1 MTVSSGSK
9 VFVLGGARSGKS
21 GFALKTASGLPGR
34 KVYLATAEAYD
45 GEMRERIRRHREER
59 SDDWDTIEEP
69 VNLADLLAE
78 IRDRYDVILVD
89 CLTLWLSNLMLG
101 NHDAEAET
109 EKLLRVFQD
118 TQAAVF
124 VVSNEVG
131 LGIVPENELARAFRD
146 RAGTLNQKIA
156 AAADQVYLVAAGIPM
171 KMKG

>member
-1 MTVSSGSK
+1 MIHSRGSK

-21 GFALKTASGLPGR
+21 GFALRAASALAGR
-34 KVYLATAEAYD
+34 KVYLATAQAYD

-59 SDDWDTIEEP
+59 TAEWDTIEEP

-78 IRDRYDVILVD
+78 IGDRYDVILVD

-101 NHDAEAET
+101 SHDADAEI
-109 EKLLRVFQD
+109 ERLLLVFQE
-118 TQAAVF
+118 TPAAVF

-156 AAADQVYLVAAGIPM
+156 AASDQVYFVAAGIAM